1 MGSFPFPDF
10 AFLRLIVKS
19 QCTECR
25 YKSWLFPNLRKWT
38 AGQWRM
44 RGILRIWITAASPQD
59 QGPQCQTLHHHS
71 VWQPLLLLTC
81 AERPCLTCPA
91 SRGAARLFS
100 CSPGRR
106 SSRASPGWGESD
118 YWHCRIQRRPRGA
131 RAQLGLLFTSETT
144 AEPTFSLSF
153 ELIFLKSQN
162 GSLWRKSSKFHAAD
176 RPSSLSRADISLA
189 ALLPSA
195 VIHSVAH
202 HKQTQVVLSDAW
214 KQQRNRPRSVLPS
227 YFPLPQCRKCN
238 WLSNKFHHHD

>member
-1 MGSFPFPDF
+1 MESFTFPDF

-19 QCTECR
+19 QCTECH

-44 RGILRIWITAASPQD
+44 SGNPPDLNHCRLASRSRSS
-59 QGPQCQTLHHHS
+59 PQCQTVHHHS
-71 VWQPLLLLTC
+71 AWQPLLLLTC

-91 SRGAARLFS
+91 SREAARLFS

-162 GSLWRKSSKFHAAD
+162 GSLWRKSSKFQYW
-176 RPSSLSRADISLA
+176 PSSRQ
-189 ALLPSA
+189 AL
-195 VIHSVAH
+195 
-202 HKQTQVVLSDAW
+202 
-214 KQQRNRPRSVLPS
+214 
-227 YFPLPQCRKCN
+227 
-238 WLSNKFHHHD
+238 

>member
-19 QCTECR
+19 QCTECH
-25 YKSWLFPNLRKWT
+25 YKSWLFPNRRKWT

-59 QGPQCQTLHHHS
+59 QGPQCQTFHHHTA
-71 VWQPLLLLTC
+71 WQPLLLLTW

-162 GSLWRKSSKFHAAD
+162 GSLWRKSSKFQYW
-176 RPSSLSRADISLA
+176 PSSRQTLQSLA
-189 ALLPSA
+189 GWYLLCCSPTQCR
-195 VIHSVAH
+195 HSFSGTS
-202 HKQTQVVLSDAW
+202 QTNSSGFIWRLEVVTQS
-214 KQQRNRPRSVLPS
+214 SMIG
-227 YFPLPQCRKCN
+227 FPLPQCRKCN